1 MYVVELAFD
10 GNPARLE
17 LRPAHREKLAALHA
31 TGKVRMAGPYADD
44 SGALL
49 VFDVP
54 DDNALDAVIADDPYY
69 AADGVRIV
77 RRVEWNPV
85 VG

>member
-17 LRPAHREKLAALHA
+17 LRPAHREKLTALHA
-31 TGKVRMAGPYADD
+31 AGTVRMAGPYADD

-54 DDNALDAVIADDPYY
+54 DEEALDAILADDPYY
-69 AADGVRIV
+69 VADGVRIV
-77 RRVEWNPV
+77 RRTEWHTV